1 MTIILLVIISIML
14 GFRIGKNTLTRY
26 LYHNSKIDKELY
38 DNITYDDV
46 DTTHEIIKYIFKNEI
61 F

>member
-1 MTIILLVIISIML
+1 MIIILLIIISIIL
-14 GFRIGKNTLTRY
+14 GFRIGKNALTRY

-38 DNITYDDV
+38 NNIIYDDT
-46 DTTHEIIKYIFKNEI
+46 DTMCEIIKYIFKNEI

>member
-1 MTIILLVIISIML
+1 MF

-38 DNITYDDV
+38 NNITYDDV
-46 DTTHEIIKYIFKNEI
+46 DTTHEIIKYIFKK
-61 F
+61 

>member
-26 LYHNSKIDKELY
+26 LYHNSKIDKELHN
-38 DNITYDDV
+38 NIMYDDI
-46 DTTHEIIKYIFKNEI
+46 DTICEIIKYIFKK
-61 F
+61 